1 MPSHAVGLQTAEF
14 SLNERREATVLPP
27 SLWPKRVAT
36 KPGCRQFLDRI
47 EGRDARE
54 SLAGDRSGAAL
65 GDVEESTS

>member
-36 KPGCRQFLDRI
+36 KPGCRQFLDLFTQRGMRLSV
-47 EGRDARE
+47 GRLGY
-54 SLAGDRSGAAL
+54 LASIYIQIGGK
-65 GDVEESTS
+65 V